1 MVLCGGVMKVN
12 RLIIRGED
20 ELLLEVQDIK
30 RDNDDIVSATSDC
43 GIRGTLWKVNPVYRR
58 SIIW

>member
-43 GIRGTLWKVNPVYRR
+43 GISGTLWAVNSVYC
-58 SIIW
+58 

>member
-1 MVLCGGVMKVN
+1 MKVN

-43 GIRGTLWKVNPVYRR
+43 GISGTLWTINSIYCR
-58 SIIW
+58 SIVR

>member
-1 MVLCGGVMKVN
+1 MVLFGGVMKVN

-20 ELLLEVQDIK
+20 ELLLEAQDIK

-43 GIRGTLWKVNPVYRR
+43 GISGTLRAVNSVYC
-58 SIIW
+58 

>member
-1 MVLCGGVMKVN
+1 MKVN

-43 GIRGTLWKVNPVYRR
+43 GISGTLRTINSFYCGPALR
-58 SIIW
+58 

>member
-1 MVLCGGVMKVN
+1 MVLFGGVMKVN

-20 ELLLEVQDIK
+20 ELLLEAQDIK

-43 GIRGTLWKVNPVYRR
+43 GISGTLRSVNSIYCR
-58 SIIW
+58 SALR